1 MHCVSVPEVGDTG
14 ETCGGRSA
22 STTTTVAET
31 AAPIPPIAERAL
43 HRIPTVVRHSA
54 RQGEGVHVAVIEITN
69 AHKTYRRWR
78 KPPERAVQGLDLT
91 VEAGGVF
98 GFLGPNGSGKTT
110 TIRLLLGLVRPDS
123 GSLRMLGRSVPAELP
138 LVMGRVGALV
148 ETPLFFPNFSGRVN
162 LALLARASDIPRTR
176 IDEMLELVDLRGR
189 ADDRVKG
196 YSLGMK
202 QRLGIAAALLKNPEL
217 LILDEPGNG
226 LDAAGIREVRE
237 LIKHLGTIGVTVLLS
252 SHQLGEVQQ
261 VCDRVAIMSHGRV
274 IASGSVTELLA
285 TSTTGDVRV
294 RLADPSTGSDVLQ
307 RAGFTV
313 TVLEDGLRVG
323 GVGDPAQVTRVLSES
338 GLFLREL
345 SPIAAD
351 LESVF
356 LDLTADGG
364 DGSGLTA
371 GTTGTPGP
379 ALDPEPVGR

>member
-1 MHCVSVPEVGDTG
+1 M
-14 ETCGGRSA
+14 
-22 STTTTVAET
+22 
-31 AAPIPPIAERAL
+31 
-43 HRIPTVVRHSA
+43 
-54 RQGEGVHVAVIEITN
+54 AVIEISG

-110 TIRLLLGLVRPDS
+110 TIRLLLGLVRADS
-123 GSLRMLGRSVPAELP
+123 GTLRMLGRSVPAELP

-162 LALLARASDIPRTR
+162 LSLLARASDIPRTR
-176 IDEMLELVDLRGR
+176 IDEMLELVDLQGR

-274 IASGSVTELLA
+274 IASGSVAELLA
-285 TSTTGDVRV
+285 TSTTGDVLV
-294 RLADPSTGSDVLQ
+294 RLADPAAGAAVLHQ
-307 RAGFTV
+307 AGFTV
-313 TVLEDGLRVG
+313 TPIEDGLRVG
-323 GVGDPAQVTRVLSES
+323 GVGDSAKVTRALSDA
-338 GLFLREL
+338 GLYLREL

-351 LESVF
+351 LESIF
-356 LDLTADGG
+356 LDLTADEP
-364 DGSGLTA
+364 DGSDLGAANTE
-371 GTTGTPGP
+371 TPGP
-379 ALDPEPVGR
+379 ALDAERVGR